1 MIVGGSV
8 RPPGDKSITH
18 RALIVGAAA
27 RSRVTLRGALTALD
41 ARATAAAL
49 RQLGAEVGPLRAG
62 ARVSITGRRWTSP
75 ERTLDCGNSGTTAR
89 LLLGAL
95 AGQPVRA
102 RLTGDASL
110 RHRPM
115 RRVTT
120 PLRAMGAV
128 IEEEAGDGLPVRIR
142 GGRLRP
148 FSYHTPVASA
158 QLKTA
163 LLLAGITGGVPV
175 TVSEPARSRDHTE
188 RLLAYLGFDLTVRGT
203 SVTLAGPGERW
214 PRLAPFELDV
224 PGDASSAAF
233 LVGAALLAQRGEL
246 RIQAVGVNPT
256 RTGYLEVLGRMG
268 GTVEREAEREA
279 AGEPVADLVIRPA
292 ALRAAE
298 VLAQEIPSLIDEIPL
313 LAVVASRAEGET
325 RFRSVGEL
333 RVKESDRLGLLAAN
347 LRALGA
353 EAEVEG
359 DDLLV
364 QGCERPPCGRVDTGG
379 DHRLAMAFAV
389 LGTLPGAQVELSER
403 ASAAVSYPDFFQ
415 DLARIRVDA

>member
-18 RALIVGAAA
+18 RALIVAALV
-27 RSRVTLRGALTALD
+27 RSRVTLRGALTGLD

-62 ARVSITGRRWTSP
+62 ARVTISGTRWTSP
-75 ERTLDCGNSGTTAR
+75 EGTLDCGNSGTTAR

-95 AGQPVRA
+95 AGQPIRA

-110 RHRPM
+110 RRRPM
-115 RRVTT
+115 RRVTA

-128 IEEEAGDGLPVRIR
+128 IEEEAGDGLPLRVR

-163 LLLAGITGGVPV
+163 LLLAGMTGDVAV
-175 TVSEPARSRDHTE
+175 TVSEPVRSRDHTE
-188 RLLAYLGFDLTVRGT
+188 RLFTHLGFDLTVRGT
-203 SVTLAGPGERW
+203 TLTLAGMGERW

-233 LVGAALLAQRGEL
+233 LVGAALLAERGEL
-246 RIQAVGVNPT
+246 QLEGVGVNPT
-256 RTGYLEVLGRMG
+256 RTGYLAVLARMG
-268 GTVEREAEREA
+268 GTVERGAEHETG
-279 AGEPVADLVIRPA
+279 GEPVADLLIRPA
-292 ALRAAE
+292 SLRATEVPAE
-298 VLAQEIPSLIDEIPL
+298 AIASLIDEVPL
-313 LAVVASRAEGET
+313 LAVVASRAVGET

-353 EAEVEG
+353 DAEVEG

-364 QGCERPPCGRVDTGG
+364 RGSDRPPRGRVETAG
-379 DHRLAMAFAV
+379 DHRLTMAFAV
-389 LGTLPGAQVELSER
+389 LGTLPGARVELSETG
-403 ASAAVSYPDFFQ
+403 SAAVSYPGFFQ
-415 DLARIRVDA
+415 DLTRIHVDA

>member
-27 RSRVTLRGALTALD
+27 RTRVTLRGALTALD

-62 ARVSITGRRWTSP
+62 ASVSITGKRWASP
-75 ERTLDCGNSGTTAR
+75 KGTLDCGNSGTTAR

-95 AGQPVRA
+95 AGQPIRA

-110 RHRPM
+110 RRRPM

-120 PLRAMGAV
+120 PLRAMGAR
-128 IEEEAGDGLPVRIR
+128 IEEEAGDGLPLSIR

-163 LLLAGITGGVPV
+163 LLLAGVTGGVPV
-175 TVSEPARSRDHTE
+175 TVSEPVRSRDHTE
-188 RLLAYLGFDLTVRGT
+188 RLFTHLGFDLTARGT
-203 SVTLAGPGERW
+203 SVTLTGPGERW
-214 PRLAPFELDV
+214 PRLPPFELDV

-233 LVGAALLAQRGEL
+233 LVGAALLARRGEL
-246 RIQAVGVNPT
+246 QLQAVGVNPT
-256 RTGYLEVLGRMG
+256 RTGYLEVLSRMG
-268 GTVEREAEREA
+268 GTVEREAEHET

-292 ALRAAE
+292 ALRATEVPAE
-298 VLAQEIPSLIDEIPL
+298 EIPRLIDEIPL
-313 LAVVASRAEGET
+313 LAVAASRAEGET
-325 RFRSVGEL
+325 WFHSVGEL
-333 RVKESDRLGLLAAN
+333 RLKESDRLGLLAAN
-347 LRALGA
+347 LRAVGA

-364 QGCERPPCGRVDTGG
+364 RGSDRPPRGQVETAG

-389 LGTLPGAQVELSER
+389 LGTLPGARVALSET